1 MWFHTK
7 YRGKSLDSFKLGK
20 VMNQDLCFVCFL
32 FPGRLVQLMGSVSPP
47 GIKPMNPDV
56 EVWNPK
62 TGLSRNYPQDLLLKD
77 NCFKG
82 LLRLLSKRASIKI
95 KEGILWQ
102 SNG

>member
-1 MWFHTK
+1 MT
-7 YRGKSLDSFKLGK
+7 
-20 VMNQDLCFVCFL
+20 QDFCFVVCFL
-32 FPGRLVQLMGSVSPP
+32 AALCNLWDLFPYQ

-82 LLRLLSKRASIKI
+82 LFRLLSQRASIKI

-102 SNG
+102 SGLGISAFTAQVSIPGHWSGN